1 MMELVRKNENN
12 KKLYPVA
19 KKSWKYMTELNIEER
34 NHELGQQMLQKK

>member
-19 KKSWKYMTELNIEER
+19 KKSRKCMTELNIEER